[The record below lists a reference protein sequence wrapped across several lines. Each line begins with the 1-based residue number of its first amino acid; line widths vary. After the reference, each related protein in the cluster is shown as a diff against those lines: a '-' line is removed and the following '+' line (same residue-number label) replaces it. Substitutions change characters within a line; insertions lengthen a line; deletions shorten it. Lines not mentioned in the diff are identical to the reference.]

1 MGRDTIVEL
10 RDYLV
15 AAAGDFPGAVRVE
28 VVEDE
33 TGMFSVELESGEEL
47 FVAIASVI
55 V

>member
-1 MGRDTIVEL
+1 VGRKTIADL

-15 AAAGDFPGAVRVE
+15 AAAGDFPGAVRVD

-55 V
+55 A

>member
-15 AAAGDFPGAVRVE
+15 AAAGDFPGGAVR

>member
-1 MGRDTIVEL
+1 MARDKIVAL
-10 RDYLV
+10 RDYLT

-47 FVAIASVI
+47 FVAIAAVVS
-55 V
+55 

>member
-1 MGRDTIVEL
+1 MARDKIAAL

-15 AAAGDFPGAVRVE
+15 EVAGDFPGAVRAE

-47 FVAIASVI
+47 FVAIAAV
-55 V
+55 VA